1 MPQLYSPQKSL
12 LCLFML
18 LAIAAGLS
26 TQAFSQETSSGYTYE
41 ETSVAPSENATTV
54 MDDATLDVDPLI
66 EAKQLIASGK
76 SRQAKAILEALLTQN
91 QVKGPRAIETRMA
104 LGAIARDNGQ
114 PAEARRHLELALRL
128 NPNNP
133 KVLAELGYLFT
144 LASVDDYHPNHTMSA
159 KADEFFTNAE
169 RLNAKDSWV
178 LLRRAD
184 QARLNLETSH
194 QPIDIATWQRLD
206 TQYQAAENA
215 GAPPEDSAPG
225 RLAVWIA
232 LAPLQHQRFDDAI
245 GPILYELDKA
255 PTHAGYR
262 LLLARWYAAQQQT
275 TPALQQALL
284 AVEASETVQPATLTL
299 VAQLYERLGDTANAR
314 QFYERV
320 LQEAPN
326 HTPTLIALGD
336 LLVAQ
341 NQSEEGLA
349 YLRQAMTNEP
359 QRLEQRLTAAQE
371 AIRDEHT
378 TEGLRRLT
386 PILQLTEGVIANP
399 ELFDPIRKR
408 ALHAAAN
415 AISLDAFYGKPPVNT
430 PPVVAQALQ
439 TAVNDSDPLIKLDG
453 LKFLNARAGR
463 SSLTWSTELKGPLEQ
478 ILLVSSSLA
487 SDALASG
494 EALFLLQQY
503 PQANRALDGVEGNTA
518 QEYLENG
525 DRLLGIQA
533 MTAATAQYQ
542 RGLTLSPLAAL
553 SQGLKK
559 VQEKRRLAEQR
570 IVQGNGAYDGK
581 QFTAALE
588 QYMDA
593 KKLYPDW
600 DLPWI
605 RLGDTHF
612 ALKQYQPALD
622 AYEQAVRINP
632 SYLAGPAFKKR
643 LDSLRKKAAKNRK

>member
-1 MPQLYSPQKSL
+1 
-12 LCLFML
+12 
-18 LAIAAGLS
+18 
-26 TQAFSQETSSGYTYE
+26 
-41 ETSVAPSENATTV
+41 

-66 EAKQLIASGK
+66 EAKQLVAEGK
-76 SRQAKAILEALLTQN
+76 TRQAKAILEALLAQK
-91 QVKGPRAIETRMA
+91 QVSGTRAIETRMT
-104 LGAIARDNGQ
+104 LGSIARDNGQ
-114 PAEARRHLELALRL
+114 PAEARRQLELALRL
-128 NPNNP
+128 NPNDP

-144 LASVDDYHPNHTMSA
+144 LASVDDYHPNGSTNSSMDA
-159 KADEFFTNAE
+159 KADEFFVNAE
-169 RLNAKDSWV
+169 RINAKHPWV

-184 QARLNLETSH
+184 QARLNLEAAH
-194 QPIDIATWQRLD
+194 QPVEAAIWQRLD
-206 TQYQAAENA
+206 AQYQAAENA
-215 GAPPEDSAPG
+215 GAPAEDSAPG

-232 LAPLQHQRFDDAI
+232 LAPLQHQRYDDAI

-255 PTHAGYR
+255 PNHAGYR
-262 LLLARWYAAQQQT
+262 LLLARWYTAQQQT

-299 VAQLYERLGDTANAR
+299 VAQLYERLGDTTNAR

-320 LQEAPN
+320 LQESPN

-341 NQSEEGLA
+341 NQSGPNQSQEGLA

-359 QRLEQRLTAAQE
+359 ERLEQRLALALN

-378 TEGLRRLT
+378 TEGLRRLA
-386 PILQLTEGVIANP
+386 PILQLSEGANASL
-399 ELFDPIRKR
+399 EVFGSIHTR

-415 AISLDAFYGKPPVNT
+415 AITLDAFYGKPPVNT
-430 PPVVAQALQ
+430 PTAVAQALL
-439 TAVNDSDPLIKLDG
+439 AAANSPAPLIKLDN
-453 LKFLNARAGR
+453 LKFANARAGR
-463 SSLTWSTELKGPLEQ
+463 SPLTMGNELKGPLEQ
-478 ILLVSSSLA
+478 VLLVSNA
-487 SDALASG
+487 FAADALASG

-503 PQANRALDGVEGNTA
+503 PQANRVLDGVEGNTA
-518 QEYLENG
+518 QDYLDNG
-525 DRLLGIQA
+525 DRLLAIQA
-533 MTAATAQYQ
+533 MTAATVQYQ
-542 RGLTLSPLAAL
+542 RGLALSPLPAL

-581 QFTAALE
+581 QFASALE
-588 QYMDA
+588 QYADA

-612 ALKQYQPALD
+612 ALKQYPPALE
-622 AYEQAVRINP
+622 AYEQALRINP

-643 LDSLRKKAAKNRK
+643 LDNLRKKAARKK